1 MVDILPAVLTD
12 GCWRSRPPA
21 PRQPPRA
28 FTPAVGGTIP
38 NPARLQRLS
47 KRGFIK
53 KREDEE
59 LRVTVKGRAALL
71 LGRR

>member
-1 MVDILPAVLTD
+1 MGSKRPAAT
-12 GCWRSRPPA
+12 
-21 PRQPPRA
+21 
-28 FTPAVGGTIP
+28 VGGTIP